1 MKNQS
6 FNNEDYLRDEYD
18 FDFSK
23 GTKGKY
29 FNFVNSDYV
38 KIEPDVQ
45 EVFKTSEEVNNSLRA
60 IIQAMPKRSWKK

>member
-38 KIEPDVQ
+38 EIEPDVQ
-45 EVFKTSEEVNNSLRA
+45 EVFKTSEE
-60 IIQAMPKRSWKK
+60 